1 MRAQDALRAGWIFT
15 LSRWPSTLLVA
26 ALAAAEALA
35 GLTLLLAVFAAG
47 LGPRVLAAGVAGA
60 VILGVLAR
68 VLQLAALSGAVRSG
82 VRWVTARP
90 EEPPLEAVW
99 RALPTAASFFAFSL
113 PIDAAFFLWKWLGL
127 FAVLVGLVPG
137 VTKWSGAFGEAGAL
151 ALFIGLSLV
160 IFSLDVVW
168 RRAALVRATVH
179 ERGVARSLLEALV
192 LLTERPLAR
201 AAAVF
206 LPLVLAWGA
215 VLFFNLLAGGVGQAA
230 GAPSLELQLAVEL
243 SSSVP
248 AAMALAFAELVA
260 LQALAALDL
269 P

>member
-1 MRAQDALRAGWIFT
+1 MRAQDALRAGWLFT

-26 ALAAAEALA
+26 ALAVAEALA
-35 GLTLLLAVFAAG
+35 GLTLALAVFAAG
-47 LGPRVLAAGVAGA
+47 LGPRVVAAGAAGA
-60 VILGVLAR
+60 LILGVLAR
-68 VLQLAALSGAVRSG
+68 VLQLAAVSGAVRSG

-99 RALPTAASFFAFSL
+99 KALPTAASFFAFSL

-127 FAVLVGLVPG
+127 FAVLVGLGPALS
-137 VTKWSGAFGEAGAL
+137 TWSGALGEAGAL
-151 ALFIGLSLV
+151 ALFLGLSCAVLA
-160 IFSLDVVW
+160 LDVVW

-179 ERGVARSLLEALV
+179 ERGVARSLFEALA

-201 AAAVF
+201 AAAVAV
-206 LPLVLAWGA
+206 PLVLGWGA
-215 VLFFNLLAGGVGQAA
+215 VFFFNLLAGGVGQAA

-243 SSSVP
+243 ASGVP